1 MDDYWSYI
9 GVGTSCFV
17 LGWVISHWYCI
28 RTFGD
33 ILEYFGI
40 TVDDL
45 ENMKIEE
52 LLVKKEDECDE
63 NEVAITVETVNGQLY
78 AYTKENPRFL
88 AQGRNREE
96 LINALGEKLSDAT
109 ILISEGD
116 EGFEIMTVEN

>member
-9 GVGTSCFV
+9 GVGVSCFV

-33 ILEYFGI
+33 ILDYFGI

-45 ENMKIEE
+45 ENMNLEE
-52 LLVKKEDECDE
+52 LLVDQEEESDE
-63 NEVAITVETVNGQLY
+63 NEVAITVEQVNGQLF

-96 LINALGEKLSDAT
+96 LITALGEKLSDVT

>member
-52 LLVKKEDECDE
+52 LLVKKEDEPDE
-63 NEVAITVETVNGQLY
+63 TEVAITVETVNGQLY

-96 LINALGEKLSDAT
+96 LINALGEKLSDVT

-116 EGFEIMTVEN
+116 EGFELMTTEN

>member
-52 LLVKKEDECDE
+52 LLVKKGDESDE
-63 NEVAITVETVNGQLY
+63 TEVAITVETVNGQLY

-96 LINALGEKLSDAT
+96 LINALGEKLSDVT

-116 EGFEIMTVEN
+116 EGFELMTTEN

>member
-33 ILEYFGI
+33 ILDYFGI

-52 LLVKKEDECDE
+52 LLDNQGNSDET
-63 NEVAITVETVNGQLY
+63 EVAITVETVNGQLY

-96 LINALGEKLSDAT
+96 LITALGEKLSDVT

-116 EGFEIMTVEN
+116 EGFELMTTEN

>member
-9 GVGTSCFV
+9 GVGVSCFV

-40 TVDDL
+40 TVEDL

-52 LLVKKEDECDE
+52 LLDNQGNSDET
-63 NEVAITVETVNGQLY
+63 EVAITVETVNGQLY

-96 LINALGEKLSDAT
+96 LITALGEKLSDVT

-116 EGFEIMTVEN
+116 EGFELMTTEN

>member
-9 GVGTSCFV
+9 GVGTICFV
-17 LGWVISHWYCI
+17 LGWFISHWYCI

-52 LLVKKEDECDE
+52 LLDNQGNSDET
-63 NEVAITVETVNGQLY
+63 EVAITVETVNGQLY

-96 LINALGEKLSDAT
+96 LINALGEKLSDVT

-116 EGFEIMTVEN
+116 EGFELMTTEN

>member
-9 GVGTSCFV
+9 GVGVSCFV
-17 LGWVISHWYCI
+17 LGWVISHWHCI

-33 ILEYFGI
+33 ILDYFGI
-40 TVDDL
+40 TVEDL
-45 ENMKIEE
+45 ENMNLEE
-52 LLVKKEDECDE
+52 LLVEKEEESDE
-63 NEVAITVETVNGQLY
+63 NEVSITVEQVNGQLF

-96 LINALGEKLSDAT
+96 LINALGEKLSDVT

-116 EGFEIMTVEN
+116 EGFELMTAEN

>member
-1 MDDYWSYI
+1 MDDYWTYI

-52 LLVKKEDECDE
+52 LLDNQGNSDET
-63 NEVAITVETVNGQLY
+63 EVAITVETVNGQLY

-96 LINALGEKLSDAT
+96 LITALGEKLSDVT

-116 EGFEIMTVEN
+116 EGFELMTTEN

>member
-9 GVGTSCFV
+9 GVGLGSFA
-17 LGWVISHWYCI
+17 LGWGICHWHCI
-28 RTFGD
+28 RTFSD

-40 TVDDL
+40 GIEDL
-45 ENMKIEE
+45 ENMKLEE
-52 LLVKKEDECDE
+52 VDEVDESDE
-63 NEVAITVETVNGQLY
+63 NEVAITVEQVNGQLF

-96 LINALGEKLSDAT
+96 LITALGVKLSDAT

>member
-33 ILEYFGI
+33 ILDYFGI
-40 TVDDL
+40 TVEDL

-52 LLVKKEDECDE
+52 LLDNQGNSDET
-63 NEVAITVETVNGQLY
+63 EVAITVETVNGQLY

-96 LINALGEKLSDAT
+96 LITALGEKLSDVT

-116 EGFEIMTVEN
+116 EGFELMTTEN

>member
-40 TVDDL
+40 TVEDL

-52 LLVKKEDECDE
+52 LLDNQGNSDET
-63 NEVAITVETVNGQLY
+63 EVAITVETVNGQLY

-96 LINALGEKLSDAT
+96 LITALGEKLSDVT

-116 EGFEIMTVEN
+116 EGFELMTTEN

>member
-52 LLVKKEDECDE
+52 LLVKKGDESDE
-63 NEVAITVETVNGQLY
+63 TEVAITVETVNGQLY

-116 EGFEIMTVEN
+116 EGFELMTTEN

>member
-52 LLVKKEDECDE
+52 LLAKKEDEHDE
-63 NEVAITVETVNGQLY
+63 TEVAITVETVNGQLY

-96 LINALGEKLSDAT
+96 LITALGEKLSDAT

-116 EGFEIMTVEN
+116 EGFELMTTEN

>member
-52 LLVKKEDECDE
+52 LLAKKEDEPDE
-63 NEVAITVETVNGQLY
+63 TEVAITVETVNGQLY

-96 LINALGEKLSDAT
+96 LINALGEKLSDVT

-116 EGFEIMTVEN
+116 EGFELMTTEN